1 MRGGLRGA
9 RADAAERSTNGAR
22 VKGWNVMRWL
32 IEQID
37 RVADQIY
44 DAVKK
49 RIVLAEW
56 TAAAA
61 ADQAA
66 AAANRASVHA
76 LETVTARDAVLDAEH
91 RLVLALQEARGW
103 SHETTELRKAV
114 KMTALAGEQLVR
126 RAAMLEQIEKTI
138 IRRIDIRI
146 GVLENVLRQREEL
159 NRAERLRLNE
169 EAEKWR
175 LLAMS
180 RIEAT
185 LEETPG
191 RVAIHA

>member
-1 MRGGLRGA
+1 MA
-9 RADAAERSTNGAR
+9 RSDISPKASTR
-22 VKGWNVMRWL
+22 
-32 IEQID
+32 
-37 RVADQIY
+37 
-44 DAVKK
+44 
-49 RIVLAEW
+49 LAELVLGKVSSAAPRGDDSSG
-56 TAAAA
+56 AAAA
-61 ADQAA
+61 
-66 AAANRASVHA
+66 RASA
-76 LETVTARDAVLDAEH
+76 TRSSAVTRGRDDAVLDAEQ
-91 RLVLALQEARGW
+91 RLLLALQEARGW
-103 SHETTELRKAV
+103 GDETAELRKAV